1 MMSLEQVNY
10 IEKLKKQREIFERKA
25 RTLLFEGA
33 TRHSHTELADY
44 FKCFHCMIARKNQL
58 EARHKMGLSNSR
70 NYMRWRKRNT
80 INYNDKLRR
89 AQENIYKF

>member
-1 MMSLEQVNY
+1 MNSEQQQY
-10 IEKLKKQREIFERKA
+10 IENLKKQREVFERQA
-25 RTLLFEGA
+25 RILYGEGA
-33 TRHSHTELADY
+33 TRHSHAEVGEY
-44 FKCFHCMIARKNQL
+44 FKCFHCMMQRRNQL

-70 NYMRWRKRNT
+70 KYMRWRKQNT